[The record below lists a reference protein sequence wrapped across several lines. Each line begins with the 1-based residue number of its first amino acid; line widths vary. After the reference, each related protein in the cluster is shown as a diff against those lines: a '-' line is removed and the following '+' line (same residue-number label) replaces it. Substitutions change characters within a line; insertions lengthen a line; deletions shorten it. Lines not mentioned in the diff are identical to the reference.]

1 MKKSKLVALKAS
13 AEIEIAVRNYR
24 VQKLLLKLQS
34 KQVEGNRLRLG
45 KKKLELELNKK
56 LSNNIAIDALLDEL
70 EALT

>member
-1 MKKSKLVALKAS
+1 MKTSKLVALKAS

-24 VQKLLLKLQS
+24 VQKLLLSLQL
-34 KQVEGNRLRLG
+34 KKIEGNRLRLG